1 MHDDRLQLVLGDIT
15 RQRVDA
21 IVNAA
26 NSRLRG
32 GGGVDGAIH
41 NSAGPALLEELI
53 ARYPTGCEPG
63 EVRDTGGHWLRVKAI
78 LHAVGPVYRDGRAG
92 EPELLARC
100 HRRALALAEDLGCS
114 TVAFPAI
121 SCGVYGYPPAAAAAV
136 ALRTVRDELA
146 RRPAITLA
154 RFVLFSPE
162 MLAVF
167 EGQLAALRV

>member
-1 MHDDRLQLVLGDIT
+1 MDIDRLEMVQGDIT

-41 NSAGPALLEELI
+41 NSAGPGLLDELI
-53 ARYPTGCEPG
+53 ARHPEGCDTG
-63 EVRDTGGHWLRVKAI
+63 EVRATGGHRLRVKAI
-78 LHAVGPVYRDGRAG
+78 LHAVGPVFRDGLSG

-100 HRRALALAEDLGCS
+100 HRNAMALAEDLGCT

-121 SCGVYGYPPAAAAAV
+121 SCGIFGYPAAAAAAV
-136 ALRTVRDELA
+136 ALRTVRDELEH
-146 RRPAITLA
+146 RPAITLV
-154 RFVLFSPE
+154 RFVLFSE
-162 MLAVF
+162 DMLEVF
-167 EGQLAALRV
+167 ATTLAALRG